1 MGKGRGGEEKKG
13 AGGGGGGKHDFT
25 WRWIKSKIQTI

>member
-13 AGGGGGGKHDFT
+13 AGGGGGKHDFT
-25 WRWIKSKIQTI
+25 WRWIKSKIQMI